1 MHLKDLFLEKSAIH
15 NQAYQ
20 SSNPPRN
27 DGDCVRLIG
36 AANTLHQEMGAP
48 LDPAEEAELDQD
60 LLAVRNSLEE
70 KEFAVVWSNGKSM
83 TLEQALTYALKAL
96 KGEADH

>member
-1 MHLKDLFLEKSAIH
+1 MISFRK
-15 NQAYQ
+15 
-20 SSNPPRN
+20 NPPFTVKPIKVAIRQ
-27 DGDCVRLIG
+27 GMMEIAVRLIG
-36 AANTLHQEMGAP
+36 AANTLHQEIGAP
-48 LDPAEEAELDQD
+48 PDPAEEAELDQD

-83 TLEQALTYALKAL
+83 TLEQALTCALKEL